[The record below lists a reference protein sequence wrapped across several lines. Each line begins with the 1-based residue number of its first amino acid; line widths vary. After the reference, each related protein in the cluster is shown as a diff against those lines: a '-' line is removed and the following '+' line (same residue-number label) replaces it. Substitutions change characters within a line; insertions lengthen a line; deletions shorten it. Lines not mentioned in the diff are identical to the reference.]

1 MIEGRVAQ
9 ILNERELI
17 INRGRKD
24 GVTSGMRF
32 AVLAVQPLEV
42 TDPETGEPLGSV
54 DRPKVRV
61 MATHVQERLS
71 ICETYETI
79 EVGGSLIEVK
89 DFFSPRRT
97 VPATLRT
104 RELAPPL
111 SPEESIVKVG
121 DRVRQLAVRAPMAPS
136 QSSAG

>member
-1 MIEGRVAQ
+1 MIEGSVAQ

-24 GVTSGMRF
+24 GVTNGMKF
-32 AVLAVQPLEV
+32 AVLASQLLDIS
-42 TDPETGEPLGSV
+42 DPETGESLGAV

-61 MATHVQERLS
+61 WATHVQERLS

-79 EVGGSLIEVK
+79 EVGGSLFEIK
-89 DFFSPRRT
+89 DFFSPRRS
-97 VPATLRT
+97 VPTTFAARDF
-104 RELAPPL
+104 PPEL

-121 DRVRQLAVRAPMAPS
+121 DRVRQIAVRASTAVR
-136 QSSAG
+136 